1 MQPLRPLEC
10 PISPKSS
17 HSPQP
22 SILQPT
28 SLKRHHIETT
38 DTPSPPIPNQGTFGQ
53 PAILTSAV
61 QSEALS
67 LIKPK
72 EEPFDQ
78 EEGTSHSG
86 MVNYLQY

>member
-17 HSPQP
+17 HSPQ
-22 SILQPT
+22 SSVLQPI
-28 SLKRHHIETT
+28 SLKRQHIETT
-38 DTPSPPIPNQGTFGQ
+38 DTPPPPILSQPFGQ

-61 QSEALS
+61 QNEALS

-72 EEPFDQ
+72 DEPFDQ

-86 MVNYLQY
+86 MVSFLQH

>member
-10 PISPKSS
+10 PISPKLSP
-17 HSPQP
+17 SPQP

-28 SLKRHHIETT
+28 SLKRKHIETT
-38 DTPSPPIPNQGTFGQ
+38 DTPPPPILNQGTF
-53 PAILTSAV
+53 AV
-61 QSEALS
+61 QNEALS

-86 MVNYLQY
+86 MVNFWQ